1 MSWSIR
7 RTERYAA
14 VIAAYH
20 RAAVT
25 LTRETAEAVVREGM
39 ATAPVDTGALSGSG
53 YVASKAPGALTY
65 DEAAAW
71 VRDHRPD
78 AELLPEVPPPA
89 RETEATVAWAVD
101 YAAPA
106 EYYTGPKPN
115 HPYAQPAIDRVRP
128 AWDRNLATFDAR
140 AREEMR

>member
-1 MSWSIR
+1 MSYAIK

-25 LTRETAEAVVREGM
+25 LTRETAEAVVRESL
-39 ATAPVDTGALSGSG
+39 ATAPVDTGALQGSG
-53 YVASKAPGALTY
+53 YVASKTPGALTY
-65 DEAAAW
+65 DEAVAW
-71 VRDHRPD
+71 VQRHNPD
-78 AELLPEVPPPA
+78 ATILPEVPPPA
-89 RETEATVAWAVD
+89 RETEATVAWAVE

-106 EYYTGPKPN
+106 EYYSGPKPN

-128 AWDRNLATFDAR
+128 GWERNLAQFGAR
-140 AREEMR
+140 AREELQ